1 MRGVFGCKKTARLGS
16 AMPLRVQA
24 LIAGLFCAMAAGTAG
39 AVAAGQAGAGF
50 PAFNAV
56 TSLSSKTAHGTA
68 LELVTALSPS
78 AGSYSGTNPQN
89 GSPLRFYV
97 SSSRTTVQ
105 DISIP
110 SVGLACTPE
119 GGAIPEPFA
128 IAAVAIKSSGSFT
141 ATTTET
147 GVVSGQPA
155 TFSYTFRGNFH
166 SAAKASGTF
175 RETVKFGASPV
186 QTCTSNTQS
195 WSATR
200 DTQPR
205 QTTSPPPAGSYSAT
219 NPQNGSPLTFYVS
232 SSRTKLQDISIPSV
246 GLACAPEGGA
256 IPEPF
261 SIATAAIKSDRS
273 FTATTTETGVVSGS
287 RATFS
292 YTFRGNFHSVGPSGA
307 ERAAGTFR
315 ETVKFNSSAPQTCT
329 SNTQSWSATRDTQPR
344 QTTSP
349 PPAGSYSATNPQNG
363 SPLTFSVSSSR
374 TKLQDISIPSVG
386 LACAPEGGA
395 IPEPFSIATAAI
407 KSDRSFTATKTQ
419 HGVVSGQPAT
429 FTYTFRGNFH
439 SLAPSGAERAAG
451 TFRETVKFNAGGP
464 QTCTSNTQSWTATR
478 TG

>member
-1 MRGVFGCKKTARLGS
+1 
-16 AMPLRVQA
+16 LRC
-24 LIAGLFCAMAAGTAG
+24 GRRDGG

-128 IAAVAIKSSGSFT
+128 IAAAAIKSDRSFT

-147 GVVSGQPA
+147 GVVSGFRA

-166 SAAKASGTF
+166 TAAKASGTF
-175 RETVKFGASPV
+175 RETVKFSTTSGP

-219 NPQNGSPLTFYVS
+219 NPQNGSPLTFY
-232 SSRTKLQDISIPSV
+232 
-246 GLACAPEGGA
+246 
-256 IPEPF
+256 
-261 SIATAAIKSDRS
+261 
-273 FTATTTETGVVSGS
+273 
-287 RATFS
+287 
-292 YTFRGNFHSVGPSGA
+292 
-307 ERAAGTFR
+307 
-315 ETVKFNSSAPQTCT
+315 
-329 SNTQSWSATRDTQPR
+329 
-344 QTTSP
+344 
-349 PPAGSYSATNPQNG
+349 
-363 SPLTFSVSSSR
+363 VSSSR